1 VPGFID
7 LLQPRPIDGYRRKHR
22 FSVLGTAGR
31 WFESSCPDQKPWFK
45 YRFPAALVLLS
56 SAIIIG
62 TWFWLGAPAAF
73 SAPPFNSAKLNCVSY
88 APFRGIQDPLT
99 PGLVVGEQQIAE
111 DFEQLAR
118 TSACVRTYSTGNGMD
133 QVPALAQKAGLKVL
147 LGVWIGTQPLQN
159 VQQMETAIVLANKYP
174 DVVSAIVV
182 GNEVMLRREM
192 TASDLAKIIRS
203 VKARVTVPVTYAD
216 VWDVWLRSR
225 SLSEAVDFVTI
236 HILPYWDDIPIPAG
250 LAAAHVDAIR
260 QQVAAAFPGKDIFVG
275 ETGWPSEGRMRQG
288 ALPSRANQARV
299 ISDILGIAKRRNFRV
314 NLIEAYDQPWKR
326 QWEGTVG
333 GHWGL
338 FDSDRRVLKYPA
350 GAGIRNHPFWKIEM
364 GGGLGFCF
372 LIFAVASLAA
382 RQGSGQSSWSSWLA
396 VALIAAMA
404 GALLGLTVESLLLQ
418 IPGTGKWI
426 RCTVLLAVA
435 IGAPLLCANALMS
448 GRTPPT
454 SPEIMGLQG
463 SLRLA
468 IPSLA
473 FGIVLTLT
481 TLVACETA
489 LGLVF
494 DPRYRDFPFAALTM
508 AVLPYLTLR
517 CLNRPP
523 IAGPRPLA
531 EAVFAGLLG
540 ISATY
545 IVFNEGYENWQSLWT
560 CAAYFGLAM
569 TLWLA
574 RPSIA
579 HESIS
584 NPVMTGTTI
593 GSGAE
598 AMLVKNPAIG

>member
-1 VPGFID
+1 VA
-7 LLQPRPIDGYRRKHR
+7 LL
-22 FSVLGTAGR
+22 V
-31 WFESSCPDQKPWFK
+31 
-45 YRFPAALVLLS
+45 LS
-56 SAIIIG
+56 SAVIVG
-62 TWFWLGAPAAF
+62 TWFWLGAPAAS

-88 APFRGIQDPLT
+88 APFRDIQDPLT

-111 DFEQLAR
+111 DFDQLAR
-118 TSACVRTYSTGNGMD
+118 TSDCVRTYSTGNGMD

-147 LGVWIGTQPLQN
+147 LGVWVGTQPLQN
-159 VQQMETAIVLANKYP
+159 VQQVETAIALANKFP

-225 SLSEAVDFVTI
+225 ALSEVVDFVTI
-236 HILPYWDDIPIPAG
+236 HVLPYWDDIPISAG
-250 LAAAHVDAIR
+250 LAAAHVDVIR

-299 ISDILGIAKRRNFRV
+299 ISDILAIAKRQNFRV

-338 FDSDRRVLKYPA
+338 FDSDDRVLKYAA
-350 GAGIRNHPFWKIEM
+350 GVVIRNHPFWKIEM
-364 GGGLGFCF
+364 GGGLGLCF
-372 LIFAVASLAA
+372 LIFAVAFYAA
-382 RQGSGQSSWSSWLA
+382 RQGSGQSRWTSWLA
-396 VALIAAMA
+396 VALIALMA
-404 GALLGLTVESLLLQ
+404 GALLGMAVESLLLQ
-418 IPGTGKWI
+418 GPGIGKWI
-426 RCTVLLAVA
+426 RGAMLLAVA

-454 SPEIMGLQG
+454 SQQIMVPAV

-468 IPSLA
+468 RFSWVLGSI
-473 FGIVLTLT
+473 LTLT

-494 DPRYRDFPFAALTM
+494 DPRYRDFPFASLTM

-517 CLNRPP
+517 FLNRPP
-523 IAGPRPLA
+523 IAGPRPPA
-531 EAVFAGLLG
+531 EAVFAGLFG
-540 ISATY
+540 MSATY

-560 CAAYFGLAM
+560 CAAYFGLTM

-584 NPVMTGTTI
+584 APVINGTIISPSPET
-593 GSGAE
+593 
-598 AMLVKNPAIG
+598 MLVRNPAIG